1 MGLLTILHQDH
12 DIVVIN
18 KPSALLVH
26 RNRQARDHVFA
37 LQLLRDQ
44 LGHFVYPVHR
54 LDRATSG
61 VLLFAKSSEIAAKLV
76 ESFTARKVSK
86 TYHAVVRGYT
96 DEEGL
101 IDHPLAESSDDE
113 AKEARTRFRRLAT
126 AEIDEPID
134 PHDSIRI
141 SLLEAFPETGR
152 MHQLRKHFKHI
163 SHPILGDTTYGKGPY
178 NRFLRDRFFLNR
190 LMLHA
195 SELSFPHPATGNKT
209 TISAPTPPEFRPFF
223 NEMGWSAHIHTENA

>member
-1 MGLLTILHQDH
+1 MGLLTILFQDR
-12 DIVVIN
+12 DIVAIN

-44 LGHFVYPVHR
+44 LGQFVYPVHR

-61 VLLFAKSSEIAAKLV
+61 VLLFAKSSEIASRLV
-76 ESFTARKVSK
+76 KSFTDREVSK

-96 DEEGL
+96 AEEGL
-101 IDHPLAESSDDE
+101 IDYPLAESSEDTP
-113 AKEARTRFRRLAT
+113 KEARTRFRLLAT
-126 AEIDEPID
+126 SEIDEPIA
-134 PHDSIRI
+134 PHATIRM
-141 SLLEAFPETGR
+141 SLVEAFPETGR

-178 NRFLRDRFFLNR
+178 NRFLRERYFLNR
-190 LMLHA
+190 LLLHA
-195 SELSFPHPATGNKT
+195 ASLTFPHPDTGESVTLN
-209 TISAPTPPEFRPFF
+209 APTPSEFRPFF
-223 NEMGWSAHIHTENA
+223 DEMGWQSHIQLQNS